1 MILYILKSTVILFVL
16 YTFYKL
22 FLERETMH
30 VFKRFYLLLSFV
42 IAFIIP
48 FLTYTQY
55 VEPILINSQTA
66 LSIPI
71 GSSELHSIN
80 NVVQYQN
87 YMDFIIPVLW
97 AIYGIG
103 VVLFGIR
110 FINNLLNIYSRI
122 KHNTIVRSKPYSHV
136 LLQDLLIPH
145 TFLNYLFLN
154 KQKYKAN
161 LIPKE
166 VLLHEQT
173 HANQKHSIDILF
185 VELLQIIFWFHPLI
199 YFIKESIKL
208 NHEFL
213 ADQAVLNQDIELRT
227 YQRTLLLFSTDSQQ
241 PQLTTA
247 INYSLIK
254 KRFTVMKTQTP
265 KRTIWLRSIVILPL
279 LAVLIYGFSD
289 KVIVE
294 KENLNKEKNEVINGL
309 QKITNSN
316 QSSVN
321 KVINIKI
328 NSKKQILIN
337 EEKLVSLK
345 TFGREIKNIISTY
358 SPEQLANNLAVIE
371 APDTIDMGF
380 LIDVSEELRKVGVNF
395 IRKYVAENN
404 TSPEKKSQEKI
415 EKASKEQIGE
425 YNKIAKKYND
435 MPQGKMD
442 IINEDVKRIMY
453 LYRIMSVKQRKNA
466 EPLPVFPPPP
476 PSPNSQRVERT
487 PPPNSNTPISP
498 LVERIATVSA
508 PPLLPENVVKSYKT
522 QAPVIIYEY
531 DPKSEQVIEFV
542 KNPKIIELVEIVEEP
557 EVDKVTDVPFS
568 IVSSIDLINDL
579 AKKGTT
585 FYFEGKEISLD
596 EAVNLVKIKKTKYLS
611 LKTNDPEKLIVNLSV
626 DPIK

>member
-1 MILYILKSTVILFVL
+1 
-16 YTFYKL
+16 
-22 FLERETMH
+22 
-30 VFKRFYLLLSFV
+30 
-42 IAFIIP
+42 
-48 FLTYTQY
+48 
-55 VEPILINSQTA
+55 
-66 LSIPI
+66 
-71 GSSELHSIN
+71 
-80 NVVQYQN
+80 
-87 YMDFIIPVLW
+87 
-97 AIYGIG
+97 
-103 VVLFGIR
+103 
-110 FINNLLNIYSRI
+110 
-122 KHNTIVRSKPYSHV
+122 
-136 LLQDLLIPH
+136 
-145 TFLNYLFLN
+145 
-154 KQKYKAN
+154 
-161 LIPKE
+161 
-166 VLLHEQT
+166 
-173 HANQKHSIDILF
+173 
-185 VELLQIIFWFHPLI
+185 
-199 YFIKESIKL
+199 
-208 NHEFL
+208 
-213 ADQAVLNQDIELRT
+213 
-227 YQRTLLLFSTDSQQ
+227 
-241 PQLTTA
+241 
-247 INYSLIK
+247 
-254 KRFTVMKTQTP
+254 MKTQTP

-345 TFGREIKNIISTY
+345 TIGGEIKNIISTY

-380 LIDVSEELRKVGVNF
+380 LIDVSEELRKVGVDF

>member
-80 NVVQYQN
+80 NVVHYQN

-136 LLQDLLIPH
+136 LLHDLLIPH

-173 HANQKHSIDILF
+173 HANQKHSVDILF

-227 YQRTLLLFSTDSQQ
+227 YQRTLLLFSSGSQQ

-345 TFGREIKNIISTY
+345 TIGGEIKNIISTY